1 MPNKKRL
8 CVPLVSST
16 TMGTVPP
23 ELTKD
28 VLLQVLE
35 DAGTSFERGEL
46 AYLAVTS
53 KVEFPVRDRFAWE
66 LHRRLEDR
74 SLLVAR
80 EWKRADMAVVREGDA
95 IVVIESTALYAFD
108 VLREPGL
115 HKYRAKVTSDL
126 AKAATLAR
134 HADAYALVLCTHVLG
149 EIAPELRRW
158 VVKYSSGIIGAAKSH
173 GPAGQEA
180 ARQSLGDELS
190 QLGPSDCR
198 EMPSGS
204 VWGLD
209 VIVDAW
215 LVGPIS
221 RPRLADP

>member
-1 MPNKKRL
+1 
-8 CVPLVSST
+8 
-16 TMGTVPP
+16 VPP
-23 ELTKD
+23 GLTKD
-28 VLLQVLE
+28 VLLQALE
-35 DAGTSFERGEL
+35 ESGRSFERGEL

-53 KVEFPVRDRFAWE
+53 KMEFPVRDRFAWA
-66 LHRRLEDR
+66 LHQLLEDR

-95 IVVIESTALYAFD
+95 VAIIESTALYAFD

-115 HKYRAKVTSDL
+115 HKYRAKVIGDL
-126 AKAATLAR
+126 AKAAALAP

-149 EIAPELRRW
+149 EIAPQLRRW

-173 GPAGQEA
+173 GNTGQEA
-180 ARQSLGDELS
+180 ARQRLGDELS
-190 QLGPSDCR
+190 QLGPSDR
-198 EMPSGS
+198 SEIPNGS

-215 LVGPIS
+215 LVGPIN
-221 RPRLADP
+221 RPRLEQAPLSAVRVEGAPLSSW

>member
-1 MPNKKRL
+1 MD
-8 CVPLVSST
+8 
-16 TMGTVPP
+16 TVPP
-23 ELTKD
+23 GLTKD

-80 EWKRADMAVVREGDA
+80 EWRRADLAVVREGDA
-95 IVVIESTALYAFD
+95 LVVIEGTALYAFD

-115 HKYRAKVTSDL
+115 HKYRAKVTGDL
-126 AKAATLAR
+126 AKAAALAP

-149 EIAPELRRW
+149 EIAPTAEAVGRQVLLRDHRSRK
-158 VVKYSSGIIGAAKSH
+158 VIR
-173 GPAGQEA
+173 PCRQEA
-180 ARQSLGDELS
+180 ARQSLGGELAS
-190 QLGPSDCR
+190 LALPTVGRCPVDRYGGLRVGRRLGSYGPDQPSSAGKQAD
-198 EMPSGS
+198 
-204 VWGLD
+204 
-209 VIVDAW
+209 DA
-215 LVGPIS
+215 
-221 RPRLADP
+221 

>member
-1 MPNKKRL
+1 MRPAR
-8 CVPLVSST
+8 VFDHH
-16 TMGTVPP
+16 GTVPP
-23 ELTKD
+23 GPTKD
-28 VLLQVLE
+28 VLLQGLA

-46 AYLAVTS
+46 AYLAITS

-80 EWKRADMAVVREGDA
+80 EWRRADLAVVREGDA
-95 IVVIESTALYAFD
+95 VVVIESTALYAFD

-115 HKYRAKVTSDL
+115 HKYRAKVTGDL
-126 AKAATLAR
+126 AKATALAP

-149 EIAPELRRW
+149 EIDPQLRRW

-173 GPAGQEA
+173 GHAGQEA
-180 ARQSLGDELS
+180 ARQALGGELS
-190 QLGPSDCR
+190 QLGPSDRR

-209 VIVDAW
+209 VVVDAW

-221 RPRLADP
+221 RPRLEPEARHHSG

>member
-1 MPNKKRL
+1 MRNKKRL
-8 CVPLVSST
+8 LRLARVFT

-23 ELTKD
+23 GLTRE
-28 VLLQVLE
+28 VLLQALK
-35 DAGTSFERGEL
+35 DAGTSFEQGEL
-46 AYLAVTS
+46 AYLAITS

-66 LHRRLEDR
+66 LHRRLKDR

-80 EWKRADMAVVREGDA
+80 EWKRADIAVVREGDA

-126 AKAATLAR
+126 AKAATLAP

-149 EIAPELRRW
+149 EIAPPLRRW

-173 GPAGQEA
+173 GPVGQEA
-180 ARQSLGDELS
+180 ARQSLGGELS

-198 EMPSGS
+198 EIPSGS

-221 RPRLADP
+221 RP